1 MISFIISILI
11 LIIGYFT
18 YEKLVK
24 KILEYKNIAR
34 HRLLGQGMTTI
45 LNGLKTLDEPVKILD
60 PEWNDWLEENQYL
73 FGPMELMEGLA
84 YITISLA

>member
-1 MISFIISILI
+1 
-11 LIIGYFT
+11 
-18 YEKLVK
+18 
-24 KILEYKNIAR
+24 
-34 HRLLGQGMTTI
+34 MTTV

-84 YITISLA
+84 YIPISLA